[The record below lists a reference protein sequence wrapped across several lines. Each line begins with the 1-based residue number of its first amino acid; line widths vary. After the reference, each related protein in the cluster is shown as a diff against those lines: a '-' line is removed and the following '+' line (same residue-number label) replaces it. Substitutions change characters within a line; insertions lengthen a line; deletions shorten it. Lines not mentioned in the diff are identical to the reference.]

1 MVINNHCTNIL
12 PSTNNVVALLTDFG
26 SRSGYLSQIKAT
38 VLKLCRMPVQFV
50 DITSSVTNFQIKEAA
65 FILKLNYQ
73 YFPKGTIFIAIVD
86 PDVRSKRDII
96 ALKSEGMIFIAPDN
110 GILSPVILNADRIV
124 TIQNHGNTFAER
136 DLYAEAASKLLC
148 GNNIEQ
154 IGKNYTN
161 KPKFLDLKP
170 QFDKSSV
177 IGEIM
182 HIDDFGNIISNI
194 QEESIKNKRRRVKWG
209 NVSVA
214 EWIQNYHNL
223 KNSGVYIANI
233 INSSGYL
240 ELASYRESAAKR
252 TQVPIGDTVSMPL
265 TDI

>member
-1 MVINNHCTNIL
+1 MVINNHC
-12 PSTNNVVALLTDFG
+12 TNNVVALLTDFG
-26 SRSGYLSQIKAT
+26 GGSGYLSQIKAT
-38 VLKLCRMPVQFV
+38 VLKLCRMPVQFI
-50 DITSSVTNFQIKEAA
+50 DITNSVTNFQIKEAA

-73 YFPKGTIFIAIVD
+73 WFPEGTIFIAIVD

-124 TIQNHGNTFAER
+124 TINHGNAFAER

-148 GNNIEQ
+148 GDNIEQ
-154 IGKNYTN
+154 IGKSYTN
-161 KPKFLDLKP
+161 KPKFIDLKP
-170 QFDKSSV
+170 RFNKFSV

-194 QEESIKNKRRRVKWG
+194 QEESIKNRRHSVKWG

-214 EWIQNYHNL
+214 EWIQNYRNL

-240 ELASYRESAAKR
+240 ELASYKESAAKQ
-252 TQVPIGDTVSMPL
+252 TQVSIGDTVSMPL